1 MKAKTFK
8 ITRIGEGYKVELP
21 SPYAVHYVDNRSQLR
36 ELIAAYDRENRLR
49 EDGKNLWEIAAEQY
63 KYNVNDMFGDYVGS
77 ADTLPEAESIK
88 ADYEAETGIEA
99 YVFDNSEDYS
109 GRSIKRGDKHE

>member
-1 MKAKTFK
+1 MKAKAFK
-8 ITRIGEGYKVELP
+8 ITRIDKGYKVELP
-21 SPYAVHYVDNRSQLR
+21 SPYAVHYVNNRSQLR
-36 ELIAAYDRENRLR
+36 ELIAAYDRRN
-49 EDGKNLWEIAAEQY
+49 GKNLWEIAAEQY